1 MKSILLLSFLTVAV
15 SSALAAP
22 NEPAAPSTPAP
33 VAKPAAVTTSSH
45 VTVTIESNGKKETHE
60 IDLGNA
66 PTIAPGAL
74 PVPVDGAGSKAGA
87 TTAAA
92 PLIIS
97 GGTLVLQGALNTP
110 EIPPGPTPWLGVT
123 MEPVS
128 DELRAQLP
136 IEKGAGLVLRS
147 IIPDGPAAQAGL
159 QKNDVLVQL
168 DDQILVN
175 GNQLSALVL
184 MKKDGDKVRLTY
196 FRGGK
201 SSTTEAQI
209 RMHQDPYTG
218 ATTLNVSGV
227 SGNLGETVVV
237 DKEGHVLV
245 SRNQPDLSAVTGK
258 VEKILRAA
266 GVDDKTILETENAI
280 VEAAKT
286 ANNVASSIGNAGGD
300 IARQLKEGADQ
311 VAKSLEK
318 ARAAAERARNEAE
331 RARKEAEAR
340 VHPEKQGEPE
350 KTPPVQ

>member
-1 MKSILLLSFLTVAV
+1 MKSIPLLSFLAVAA

-33 VAKPAAVTTSSH
+33 VAKPAAVITSSH

-74 PVPVDGAGSKAGA
+74 SVSSVSVDGAGTKAGA
-87 TTAAA
+87 TAAAA
-92 PLIIS
+92 PLTFAPNS
-97 GGTLVLQGALNTP
+97 LLFLNNAL

-147 IIPDGPAAQAGL
+147 VIPDGPAAQAGL
-159 QKNDVLVQL
+159 QKNDVLVKL

-175 GNQLSALVL
+175 GNQLCALVL
-184 MKKDGDKVRLTY
+184 MKKDGEKVRLTY

-209 RMHQDPYTG
+209 RLHQDPYTG
-218 ATTLNVSGV
+218 TTTLNA

-237 DKEGHVLV
+237 DKEGHVLI
-245 SRNQPDLSAVTGK
+245 SRNQPDLSAVTAQ

-266 GVDDKTILETENAI
+266 GVDDKTVLETEGAI
-280 VEAAKT
+280 VDAAKA
-286 ANNVASSIGNAGGD
+286 ANSAASSIGSPDGD
-300 IARQLKEGADQ
+300 VARQLKNAADQ
-311 VAKSLEK
+311 VAKSLAK
-318 ARAAAERARNEAE
+318 ARAGAENARAATEH
-331 RARKEAEAR
+331 ARKQVEETR
-340 VHPEKQGEPE
+340 ERLQKQSEPP
-350 KTPPVQ
+350 KAPAGQ